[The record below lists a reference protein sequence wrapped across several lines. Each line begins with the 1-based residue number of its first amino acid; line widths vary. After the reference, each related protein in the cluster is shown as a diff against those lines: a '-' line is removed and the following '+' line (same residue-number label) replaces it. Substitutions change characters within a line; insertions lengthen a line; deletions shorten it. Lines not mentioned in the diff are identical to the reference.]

1 MSDAEANARAH
12 TGYMTPDVLALI
24 AFLVALVALDY
35 AALRKGVDSRFIDV
49 RSDF

>member
-1 MSDAEANARAH
+1 
-12 TGYMTPDVLALI
+12 MTPDVLALI